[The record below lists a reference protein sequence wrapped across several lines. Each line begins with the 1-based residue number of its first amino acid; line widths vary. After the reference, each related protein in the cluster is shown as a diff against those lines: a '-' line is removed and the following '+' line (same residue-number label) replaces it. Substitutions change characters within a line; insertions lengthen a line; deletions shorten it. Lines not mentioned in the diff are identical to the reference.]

1 MIRISVLICAPEF
14 RLMPTQVTLKS
25 IYIFMDTDDFIQ
37 LFFFLLP
44 KTCEYTLM
52 VKI

>member
-1 MIRISVLICAPEF
+1 MIRMSVLICAPEL

-37 LFFFLLP
+37 LIFFFTPQNL
-44 KTCEYTLM
+44 
-52 VKI
+52 